1 LVHDSSVTGYILIGD
16 QNNAPKPVPQK
27 LTDLRRTKPARA
39 ADDDDDDDAK
49 PRSSK
54 KAKTLDARSK
64 ATAGADDAA
73 GEDPPKKNGAGTL
86 GSMIGRKRKQK
97 KMGKS

>member
-1 LVHDSSVTGYILIGD
+1 LVLDYSVVRYILTGN

-39 ADDDDDDDAK
+39 ADDDEEEDAK

-54 KAKTLDARSK
+54 KAKTLDARPK
-64 ATAGADDAA
+64 AKAGADDAA
-73 GEDPPKKNGAGTL
+73 GEDAPKKNGAGTL